1 MRAMFRMSEVPTQ
14 PLLTVDIGNTSIALA
29 LFSTPLEPSPR
40 KTAKIALTVGADQA
54 AFLRRLKTFLGSRV
68 CGGTFDTILSS
79 VVPAATRALLPSLRS
94 LTRRIITVDARLNLG
109 IALDVV
115 RPQAVG
121 ADRIANVVAAEAL
134 INETSAVVDCGS
146 ATTISLIHN
155 HAFLGGAILPG
166 IRMMR
171 DALRQN
177 TAKLPAV
184 ALNAPAVA
192 IGPNTKA
199 AIQSGIMIGTAAGV
213 EGIIRRAEQERSVRF
228 TVVITG
234 GHAASLQPSFT
245 RPVILKP
252 DLTMQGLRLLFIRNK
267 R

>member
-1 MRAMFRMSEVPTQ
+1 MFRMSEPSAR

-29 LFSTPLEPSPR
+29 LFATPQETSPL
-40 KTAKIALTVGADQA
+40 KTAKIALTVGTDQA
-54 AFLRRLKTFLGSRV
+54 AFLRRLKAFLGSRARS
-68 CGGTFDTILSS
+68 GTYDIILSS
-79 VVPAATRALLPSLRS
+79 VVPTATHALLPSFRS

-109 IALDVV
+109 IALAVDH
-115 RPQAVG
+115 PHAVG

-134 INETSAVVDCGS
+134 INKTSAVIDCGS

-184 ALNAPAVA
+184 SLDTPAAAV
-192 IGPNTKA
+192 GQNTKT
-199 AIQSGIMIGTAAGV
+199 AIQSGIMIGTVAGA
-213 EGIIRRAEQERSVRF
+213 EGIIRRAEQERRVRF
-228 TVVITG
+228 TLVLTG
-234 GHAASLQPSFT
+234 GHAVHLEPLFT
-245 RPVILKP
+245 RPVILRP
-252 DLTMQGLRLLFIRNK
+252 DLTMQGLRLLFLKNQR
-267 R
+267 